1 MKRYKK
7 KLKKI
12 GILGGTFDP
21 PHNGHLY
28 ISKLAI
34 KKLKLYKLVWAVT
47 KKNPLKKKPLLNLY
61 KRVFYSKKFT
71 EANRKIKVKSFD
83 SIVKSSK
90 TINLI
95 RHIKGNYLNSEIFF
109 LMGSDNLVNFH
120 KWDQWRKISEL
131 TKIVVFPRQG
141 YSKKAMTCKAV
152 KSLDKKKFLFIK
164 SKKVNISSSKIRKS
178 YLRYN

>member
-71 EANRKIKVKSFD
+71 V
-83 SIVKSSK
+83 
-90 TINLI
+90 
-95 RHIKGNYLNSEIFF
+95 
-109 LMGSDNLVNFH
+109 
-120 KWDQWRKISEL
+120 
-131 TKIVVFPRQG
+131 
-141 YSKKAMTCKAV
+141 
-152 KSLDKKKFLFIK
+152 DKKKFLFIK